1 MISAN
6 ADSLATLQE
15 MREEIGLI
23 AKTIESRD
31 VNITN
36 HAEKTDEF
44 AGQPRAKCNE
54 TIAALN

>member
-15 MREEIGLI
+15 MREEISLLRQ
-23 AKTIESRD
+23 TIENRN

-36 HAEKTDEF
+36 HAEKTDELCPDHT
-44 AGQPRAKCNE
+44 GKCSE
-54 TIAALN
+54 PSPM